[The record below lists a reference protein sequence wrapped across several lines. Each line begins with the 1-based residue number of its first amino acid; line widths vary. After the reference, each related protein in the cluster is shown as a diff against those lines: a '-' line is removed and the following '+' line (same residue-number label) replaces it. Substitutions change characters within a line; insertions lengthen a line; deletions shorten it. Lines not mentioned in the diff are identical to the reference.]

1 MRIVSM
7 VPSATEIVSAL
18 GLLDDLVGV
27 TYECDFPPEVRGK
40 TVVVESTLP
49 HGLPPAEVH
58 RLVSEAYRAGRNYFR
73 VRTDR
78 IAELQPDLIITQGV
92 CSVCAV
98 APGQVD
104 AALHVHPPVR
114 NLVLQAET
122 VEGIFEDIRRVG
134 AATGRTA
141 EAEALVRRLRSR
153 LEGLRAQVPPTP
165 GRPRVLLLEWL
176 DPPMVAGHWG
186 PEMVEWAGGLP
197 VLNDAGRPS
206 RTISWADV
214 EAADPDA
221 ILLVPCGYR
230 LTSVLEE
237 IRHLRPPAGWSWLRA
252 VRRRAVWAADASA
265 YFSRPGPRF
274 IHGIE
279 ILIEALW
286 GVRVFSDASA
296 PAAWAPAEAW
306 L

>member
-40 TVVVESTLP
+40 TVIVESTLP
-49 HGLPPAEVH
+49 HGLPLAEIH

-73 VRTDR
+73 VRTDLL
-78 IAELQPDLIITQGV
+78 AELQPDLIITQGV

-104 AALHVHPPVR
+104 TALHLHPPVR
-114 NLVLQAET
+114 TLILQAET
-122 VEGIFEDIRRVG
+122 IEGILQDIRQVG
-134 AATGRTA
+134 VATGRTA
-141 EAEALVRRLRSR
+141 EAETLVDCLWAR
-153 LEGLRAQVPPTP
+153 LEVLCGQVPPTSD
-165 GRPRVLLLEWL
+165 RPRVLLLEWL
-176 DPPMVAGHWG
+176 DPPMVAGHWA
-186 PEMVEWAGGLP
+186 PEMVEWAGGVH
-197 VLNDAGRPS
+197 VLNEAGRPS
-206 RTISWADV
+206 RTIAWADV

-221 ILLVPCGYR
+221 IFLVPCGYR
-230 LTSVLEE
+230 LADVLQEL
-237 IRHLRPPAGWSWLRA
+237 RHLRPPAGWSRLRA
-252 VRRRAVWAADASA
+252 VRRRAVWAADANA

-274 IHGIE
+274 IHGVE
-279 ILIEALW
+279 VLIEALW
-286 GVRVFSDASA
+286 GLQVFSDVSS

>member
-7 VPSATEIVSAL
+7 VPSATEIVAAL

-40 TVVVESTLP
+40 AIVVESTLP
-49 HGLPPAEVH
+49 PGLPPAEVH

-73 VRTDR
+73 VRTDLL
-78 IAELQPDLIITQGV
+78 AELRPDLIITQGV

-104 AALHVHPPVR
+104 TALHLHPPLR

-122 VEGIFEDIRRVG
+122 VDGIFEDIRRVG

-141 EAEALVRRLRSR
+141 EAEALVDRLQAR
-153 LEGLRAQVPPTP
+153 LEALRAQIPPTAV
-165 GRPRVLLLEWL
+165 RPRVLLLEWL
-176 DPPMVAGHWG
+176 DPPMVAGHWV
-186 PEMVEWAGGLP
+186 PEMVERAGGVH
-197 VLNDAGRPS
+197 VLNEAGRPS

-214 EAADPDA
+214 AAADPDA
-221 ILLVPCGYR
+221 IFLVPCGYR
-230 LTSVLEE
+230 LEAVLEE
-237 IRHLRPPAGWSWLRA
+237 IRRLSPPAGWSRLRA

-274 IHGIE
+274 VHGVE
-279 ILIEALW
+279 VLMEALW
-286 GVRVFSDASA
+286 GLRVFSDASN
-296 PAAWAPAEAW
+296 PTAWALADPW